1 MKYLKL
7 AWEKIRDHFHGPAKP
22 SLPPEVPHN
31 RRVVGDEWDKY
42 HARRQGNKSVP
53 LCRAEEPWR
62 NGSVP
67 ETFQLPVI
75 MVLLISPPGFDQRY
89 NFVAQQL
96 DAIGLPHTRLHT
108 RVSNSHRRID
118 ICIQNR
124 AHTAVLVNH
133 TFVPRADGAVGM
145 PERMISL
152 LYNHVEAWNQVAMQ
166 KHITLVLEDDVNIST
181 SFMSTLRQSLWELE
195 TQPWDIL
202 WPGYCC
208 CCPDGTP
215 VSEVLSRHRKTGCTQ
230 SYILHPRSAMRM
242 LRHMPTKL
250 CYGSDHYMNALFGTL
265 PCWKGFAFRK
275 NLIVQ
280 DKRTFPNSTHRHAS
294 EEMVSW

>member
-1 MKYLKL
+1 
-7 AWEKIRDHFHGPAKP
+7 
-22 SLPPEVPHN
+22 
-31 RRVVGDEWDKY
+31 
-42 HARRQGNKSVP
+42 
-53 LCRAEEPWR
+53 
-62 NGSVP
+62 
-67 ETFQLPVI
+67 
-75 MVLLISPPGFDQRY
+75 
-89 NFVAQQL
+89 
-96 DAIGLPHTRLHT
+96 
-108 RVSNSHRRID
+108 
-118 ICIQNR
+118 
-124 AHTAVLVNH
+124 
-133 TFVPRADGAVGM
+133 M

-166 KHITLVLEDDVNIST
+166 NHITLVLEDDVNIST
-181 SFMSTLRQSLWELE
+181 SFLPTLRQSLWELE
-195 TQPWDIL
+195 TQPWDII

-208 CCPDGTP
+208 CCPDGAP

-280 DKRTFPNSTHRHAS
+280 DKRTFPNSTHRHAT